1 MAIGLKAGLHE
12 LVGSAAGR
20 GGKLMDVHKILVV
33 GSGLM
38 GSGIAQVCAQAGI
51 EVLLN
56 DVSEEALARAR
67 KTISWSVGK
76 FVEKGKLREDSQ
88 TIMERISPI
97 TRLDAVGDVDLA
109 IEAVFEKLELKQEVF
124 KTLDAVLPSK
134 TLIASNSS
142 AIPVTELAAV
152 THRSEQVLGI
162 HFFSPVPMM
171 AAVEVIK
178 GIATSDATAQAG
190 RQFVLAIGKEPIM
203 VNRDV
208 AGFVINRINFPS
220 TIEAMNLVE
229 AGVATIEDIDKG
241 LRLASG
247 RKMGI
252 FETGDMVGLD
262 VTCGALM
269 AMYHETGDP
278 RFYPPLLLRRK
289 VKAGHLG
296 RKTGRGWYVYDEQ
309 GHRK

>member
-1 MAIGLKAGLHE
+1 MEIDN
-12 LVGSAAGR
+12 V
-20 GGKLMDVHKILVV
+20 LVV

-51 EVLLN
+51 QVMLN
-56 DVSEEALARAR
+56 DVSEAALARAR
-67 KTISWSVGK
+67 KSIAWSVGK
-76 FVEKGKLREDSQ
+76 LVEKGKLQEAAE
-88 TIMERISPI
+88 TIMARIQ
-97 TRLDAVGDVDLA
+97 TAAALGNVGRIDLA
-109 IEAVFEKLELKQEVF
+109 IEAVFEKIDVKQAIF
-124 KTLDAVLPSK
+124 KQLDRALAPE
-134 TLIASNSS
+134 TLIASNTS
-142 AIPVTELAAV
+142 AIPITELAAV
-152 THRSEQVLGI
+152 IGRPERVLGL

-178 GIATSDATAQAG
+178 GIATSDAAADAG
-190 RQFVLAIGKEPIM
+190 RRFVMQIGKEPIM

-247 RKMGI
+247 RKMGV

-262 VTCGALM
+262 VTYGAM
-269 AMYHETGDP
+269 KAMYQETGDP

-296 RKTGRGWYVYDEQ
+296 RKTGRGWYRYDEN
-309 GHRK
+309 GNRIEN